1 MSTSLYKLY
10 RAFYKVRDI
19 DKHKFREG
27 EKVKIEEYTT
37 RKGRVTSVLS
47 KYNTTNRRKTN

>member
-1 MSTSLYKLY
+1 MSTSFYKSC
-10 RAFYKVRDI
+10 RALYKVRDI
-19 DKHKFREG
+19 DKHEFREG

-37 RKGRVTSVLS
+37 RRGRVTSVLF

>member
-1 MSTSLYKLY
+1 MSTSLYELY
-10 RAFYKVRDI
+10 YAFYKVRDT

-37 RKGRVTSVLS
+37 RKGRVTSVPS
-47 KYNTTNRRKTN
+47 KYNTVNRRKTN